1 MSNLLC
7 PKSTRADRKQFPKK
21 AKCGGGGL
29 LPGPTLESCR
39 EWHPKNFGRSF
50 CVAAAQGG
58 RLQFPCLSQSAL
70 PAKPLLPCT
79 FKGWE
84 KRVSA
89 EVPFLRS
96 RTGFSS
102 SALRPGSHGSGE
114 RAPPSESLFGN
125 GVGGQGCERMNDVRS
140 AQGGGWGE
148 RAAGPR

>member
-1 MSNLLC
+1 MGDFFPAPPLKVAGSGTPRTL
-7 PKSTRADRKQFPKK
+7 ADRSVSPP
-21 AKCGGGGL
+21 L
-29 LPGPTLESCR
+29 R
-39 EWHPKNFGRSF
+39 EVGSS
-50 CVAAAQGG
+50 
-58 RLQFPCLSQSAL
+58 FPCLSQSAL

-140 AQGGGWGE
+140 AQGGGRGE